1 MTNSPDSL
9 DPLFSVAGKIVFVS
23 GAGSGLGK
31 AIAIGL
37 AARGAK
43 VGALDFASDQVKEVC
58 NEITSQGGSAIPLIA
73 DVRDKGALER
83 CLQQLIKEF
92 GVPEIV
98 VAAAGIGRRSPA
110 IDMPDADWQDVI
122 DINLTG
128 SWNLVRLSAAEMI
141 NAKIQGSMIF
151 ISSIASLVGI
161 TNGNANYSASKGG
174 INALTR
180 TLAMEWATLGI
191 RVNAVA
197 PTHFRTPMVEKAI
210 ALNPEGAEYFIRNI
224 PLGRMG
230 EPEELVGTIVYLSSA
245 ASKMVTG
252 VVLAVD
258 GGHTA
263 R

>member
-1 MTNSPDSL
+1 MSDSL
-9 DPLFSVAGKIVFVS
+9 DPLFSVAGKTALIS
-23 GAGSGLGK
+23 GAGSGLGR

-43 VGALDFASDQVKEVC
+43 IGALDFASDQVQEVC
-58 NEITSQGGSAIPLIA
+58 DEIISQGGIATPLIA
-73 DVRDKGALER
+73 DVRDKAALAS
-83 CLQQLIKEF
+83 CLAQLIEKF

-98 VAAAGIGRRSPA
+98 VAGAGIGRRSPA
-110 IDMPDADWQDVI
+110 VEMLDADWQDVI

-128 SWNLVRLSAAEMI
+128 SWNLVRLAAAEMI
-141 NAKIQGSMIF
+141 KAKIQGSMIF

-191 RVNAVA
+191 RVNAIA
-197 PTHFRTPMVEKAI
+197 PTHFRTPMIEKAI
-210 ALNPEGAEYFIRNI
+210 LLNPEGAEYFTRNI

-230 EPEELVGTIVYLSSA
+230 QPEELVGTVVYLSSA
-245 ASKMVTG
+245 ASSMVTG
-252 VVLAVD
+252 IVLAVD

>member
-43 VGALDFASDQVKEVC
+43 VGALDFASDQVNEVC

-141 NAKIQGSMIF
+141 KAKIQGSMIF

-197 PTHFRTPMVEKAI
+197 PTHFRTAMMEKAI